1 MSSKDD
7 RRNQGQLGR
16 LAQLGLATSAL
27 LWVYHPAT
35 NAQTPESAEPREQQ
49 ETLLLSEAN
58 QLFVNPGRGNDV
70 RGSGT
75 ATSPFK
81 TIAHALEVAESNATI
96 VLAPG
101 TYSAQSGETFPLQLK
116 AGVTLKGNPATKGR
130 GIVISGGGQ
139 FVSRTFASQ
148 NVAVVAA
155 SGSTL
160 TGVTITNANRRGY
173 GLWIESTNPRVIK
186 NTFTGSV
193 HDGISVTGSGAP
205 VIRENTFI
213 ENGANGI
220 TVYGT
225 SKPQIVEN
233 EFQKTGFG
241 INVAQN
247 SAAELTGNTI
257 RYNRDGV
264 VVQGSARPV
273 LRKNRIE
280 GNRRN
285 GLVTISDARPDLG
298 TADNPGGNI
307 FINNRESDI
316 NASASRQIIP
326 AFGNQ
331 VSRDRVSGRIDL
343 GGALNASRP
352 STRNTQTS
360 NRNSGDRSSGRSI
373 SRRRTN
379 SPPASTPAPRTS
391 RGPVSPPTSVSIP
404 VPAPRN
410 QSPTSNRTSSGRTSS
425 GSSNSARRRPAPPP
439 TPRSVPLPQPGTPIN
454 IPVPRPERSSAPPSR
469 RPSPPVSGRRGDTLP
484 VLLPVPNGNAP
495 IGDSSGLPPVSPVS
509 RRVGADSPPPP
520 PTGPVALGQRYR
532 VTVDARSPRQQQR
545 VQELV
550 PEAFRTILGGRVV
563 MQVGVFRD
571 RDNAAQ
577 IVRMLER
584 NGLRASLQEL

>member
-35 NAQTPESAEPREQQ
+35 NAQTPESAQPREQQ
-49 ETLLLSEAN
+49 GTLLLSEAN
-58 QLFVNPGRGNDV
+58 QLFVNPARGNDV

-81 TIAHALEVAESNATI
+81 TISHALEVAESNATI

-101 TYSAQSGETFPLQLK
+101 TYSAQTGETFPLQLK
-116 AGVTLKGNPATKGR
+116 AGVTLKGNPDTKGR

-148 NVAVVAA
+148 NVTVVAA
-155 SGSTL
+155 SRSTL

-247 SAAELTGNTI
+247 SAPELTGNTI

-280 GNRRN
+280 ANRRN

-307 FINNRESDI
+307 FVNNRESDI
-316 NASASRQIIP
+316 NASASRQIIS

-331 VSRDRVSGRIDL
+331 VSRDRVLGRIDL

-352 STRNTQTS
+352 STRTQTG
-360 NRNSGDRSSGRSI
+360 NRNSGSRSPGRSI

-379 SPPASTPAPRTS
+379 PPPASTPAPRTS
-391 RGPVSPPTSVSIP
+391 RGPVSPPTAVSIP

-410 QSPTSNRTSSGRTSS
+410 TSGTSNRTSSGRTSS
-425 GSSNSARRRPAPPP
+425 GSSNSARRRPASPP
-439 TPRSVPLPQPGTPIN
+439 TSSVPLPQPGTPIN
-454 IPVPRPERSSAPPSR
+454 IPVPPPERRSAPPSR
-469 RPSPPVSGRRGDTLP
+469 RPSPSVSGRRGDTLP

-495 IGDSSGLPPVSPVS
+495 IGDSGGLPPVSPVS

-520 PTGPVALGQRYR
+520 PTGPVALRQGYR
-532 VTVDARSPRQQQR
+532 VTVDARSSRQQRR
-545 VQELV
+545 VQQLV

-584 NGLRASLQEL
+584 NGLRANLQEL